1 MKVLYLGS
9 SEKKNSVKDL
19 KQIGARFVEKKQI
32 INSLKIKLQK
42 YLNVKGKLN
51 NMEQLQME
59 Y

>member
-1 MKVLYLGS
+1 MKVLHLGS

-19 KQIGARFVEKKQI
+19 KQIGARFTVRKQI
-32 INSLKIKLQK
+32 MNSLKIKLQK
-42 YLNVKGKLN
+42 CLNVKGKLN